1 MDEEKLKEY
10 PTYNA
15 LEREALVWGV
25 PVYWFAVIF
34 FLITIGSFL
43 LVLLFSWKVG
53 LVWSVLL
60 AVVFL
65 VVRVM
70 CELDSKAMK
79 RYEKFMKRIWL
90 NITHGRNLFLTPY
103 NANWKKVLR
112 TRQAL
117 SFVYSKRHNST
128 KDGD

>member
-1 MDEEKLKEY
+1 MDEENFKEY

-34 FLITIGSFL
+34 FLITIGSF
-43 LVLLFSWKVG
+43 VLWLIFSWKVA
-53 LVWSVLL
+53 LAWSVIL
-60 AVVFL
+60 AVVFI
-65 VVRVM
+65 VVRIM

-79 RYEKFMKRIWL
+79 RYEKFIKRIWL

-103 NANWKKVLR
+103 NANWKKVLL
-112 TRQAL
+112 TRQAIA
-117 SFVYSKRHNST
+117 FVFDKRHKTN